1 METTLAILP
10 WILPPLL
17 GAVIG
22 YVTNR
27 IAIKMLFRPL
37 NPKRL
42 FGVRIPLTPGVI
54 PRNRYDLARTIAR
67 MVSEQLLSPQA
78 LREQLDTPEFRRNL
92 ASWIRERRLSL
103 METQVGRPHPSP
115 LPEGEGTSSTG
126 GTPSLL
132 RQAQDRPS
140 PLPEGEGTW
149 HAPSGG
155 ERPHPSPLPEGEG
168 ISSSPPGGEGALSGA
183 DPQPLDGIL
192 PEIAEELLAAFLASP
207 QCARMVQS
215 LAEQVTRDVGE
226 KRVSDIT
233 SEEQL
238 ADFVHDHVLPALRNP
253 ELGNTASGLVS
264 NWVRD
269 QLNQNKRM
277 REYLTP
283 QNLEAVQGL
292 IRNNLPTATW
302 LVFNWMRQP
311 DMSQKLVQIGQTW
324 VEDTVRSQGILTRAI
339 LSLSGKKEEA
349 IRDMPNIIGN
359 LIDEAE
365 RSMSAPEMQ
374 DLIAEAVGITLERI
388 SGRRIKWLIGSNE
401 ETIYWMADRATR
413 GAFTALSETSR
424 ASVRE
429 AANRFY
435 EKNSTATLSEMAQRT
450 LGVES
455 AVVSG
460 VTASMMLN
468 YLTAP
473 ETPGR
478 ITGLA
483 RQMGGNSSDGDYAGD
498 PVTLGELIPLSE
510 EVGERLDQYLSDQ
523 VVGFLSDNLPE
534 LSRIIDVET
543 LVVNRIDSFETRD
556 VEQLVMSISGKHLR
570 WINWFGAGL
579 GAIIG
584 LIQLGLNPPL

>member
-1 METTLAILP
+1 MDTVLAILP

-17 GAVIG
+17 GAIIG

-42 FGVRIPLTPGVI
+42 LGVRVPLTPGVI
-54 PRNRYDLARTIAR
+54 PRNRYDLARTIGR

-78 LREQLDTPEFRRNL
+78 LKEQLDAPEFRRNL
-92 ASWIRERRLSL
+92 TAWIRDRRRAL
-103 METQVGRPHPSP
+103 MQTPIGLPHPNP
-115 LPEGEGTSSTG
+115 P
-126 GTPSLL
+126 
-132 RQAQDRPS
+132 
-140 PLPEGEGTW
+140 
-149 HAPSGG
+149 
-155 ERPHPSPLPEGEG
+155 PEGEG
-168 ISSSPPGGEGALSGA
+168 IPGSPPPEGAGIPGGHSPVQRGDDARKGA
-183 DPQPLDGIL
+183 EPQPLDAIL
-192 PEIAEELLAAFLASP
+192 EELLAAFLASP

-215 LAEQVTRDVGE
+215 LAEQVTRDVSG

-233 SEEQL
+233 SADQL
-238 ADFVHDHVLPALRNP
+238 TNLVHGHVLPALRSP
-253 ELGNTASGLVS
+253 ELGNTASELVS
-264 NWVRD
+264 NWIRD

-311 DMSQKLVQIGQTW
+311 DMSQKLVQIGQDW
-324 VEDTVRSQGILTRAI
+324 VEDTVRSQGMLTRAI

-349 IRDMPNIIGN
+349 IRDMPNIIAR

-365 RSMSAPEMQ
+365 RSISAPEVQ
-374 DLIAEAVGITLERI
+374 DLITEALVITLQRI
-388 SGRRIKWLIGSNE
+388 SGRRIKWLIGNNE
-401 ETIYWMADRATR
+401 QTIYWMAGRATR

-424 ASVRE
+424 ESVRE

-435 EKNSTATLSEMAQRT
+435 ETNSDATLGELAERG
-450 LGVES
+450 LGVNT
-455 AVVSG
+455 ALVSDMI
-460 VTASMMLN
+460 ASLMLN

-483 RQMGGNSSDGDYAGD
+483 RRMGNNGGETDGEGA
-498 PVTLGELIPLSE
+498 VTLGELIPLSE
-510 EVGERLDQYLSDQ
+510 EAGERLDEYLSDQ
-523 VVGFLSDNLPE
+523 IAGFLGDQLPE
-534 LSRIIDVET
+534 LSKIIDVET
-543 LVVNRIDSFETRD
+543 LVTNRVDSFDVRD
-556 VEQLVMSISGKHLR
+556 VEQLVLSISGKHLR

-579 GAIIG
+579 GAMIG
-584 LIQLGLNPPL
+584 LIQLGINPPI

>member
-1 METTLAILP
+1 MDTVLAVLP

-17 GAVIG
+17 GAIIG

-37 NPKRL
+37 TPKRL
-42 FGVRIPLTPGVI
+42 FGVHIPLTPGVI

-78 LREQLDTPEFRRNL
+78 LKEQLDTPEFRRNL
-92 ASWIRERRLSL
+92 EAWIRDRRHAL
-103 METQVGRPHPSP
+103 MQTQVGRPHPNP
-115 LPEGEGTSSTG
+115 PPEGEGS
-126 GTPSLL
+126 
-132 RQAQDRPS
+132 
-140 PLPEGEGTW
+140 
-149 HAPSGG
+149 
-155 ERPHPSPLPEGEG
+155 
-168 ISSSPPGGEGALSGA
+168 LSGA
-183 DPQPLDGIL
+183 DTRNGVEQQSLDMIL
-192 PEIAEELLAAFLASP
+192 EELLAAFLASP

-215 LAEQVTRDVGE
+215 LAEQVTRDVGR

-233 SEEQL
+233 SAEQL
-238 ADFVHDHVLPALRNP
+238 TDFVHENVLPVLRNP
-253 ELGNTASGLVS
+253 ELGNTASELVS
-264 NWVRD
+264 NWIRD

-311 DMSQKLVQIGQTW
+311 DMSQKLVQIGQDW
-324 VEDTVRSQGILTRAI
+324 VEDTVRSQGMLTRAI
-339 LSLSGKKEEA
+339 LSISGKKEEA
-349 IRDMPNIIGN
+349 IRDMPNIISR

-365 RSMSAPEMQ
+365 RSLSAPDMQ
-374 DLIAEAVGITLERI
+374 DLIAEAVGITIERI

-435 EKNSTATLSEMAQRT
+435 EVNSNSTLGEMAERT
-450 LGVES
+450 LGVNT
-455 AVVSG
+455 AVVSEM
-460 VTASMMLN
+460 TASMMLN

-473 ETPGR
+473 ETPGK

-483 RQMGGNSSDGDYAGD
+483 RSFGDNGGGDDSA
-498 PVTLGELIPLSE
+498 VTLGDLIPLSDE
-510 EVGERLDQYLSDQ
+510 AGERLDEYLSDQ
-523 VVGFLSDNLPE
+523 VIGFLSDQLPE

-543 LVVNRIDSFETRD
+543 LVTNRIDSFDVRD
-556 VEQLVMSISGKHLR
+556 VEKLVMSISGKHLR

-579 GAIIG
+579 GAMIG
-584 LIQLGLNPPL
+584 LIQLGINPPL

>member
-1 METTLAILP
+1 METALAILP

-17 GAVIG
+17 GAIIG

-78 LREQLDTPEFRRNL
+78 LRDQLDTPEFRRNL
-92 ASWIRERRLSL
+92 TAWIRDRR
-103 METQVGRPHPSP
+103 H
-115 LPEGEGTSSTG
+115 
-126 GTPSLL
+126 SLL
-132 RQAQDRPS
+132 QTPLRRPQAANGHRANENSTEQ
-140 PLPEGEGTW
+140 
-149 HAPSGG
+149 
-155 ERPHPSPLPEGEG
+155 
-168 ISSSPPGGEGALSGA
+168 
-183 DPQPLDGIL
+183 QPLDDIL
-192 PEIAEELLAAFLASP
+192 EELLAAFLASP
-207 QCARMVQS
+207 QCASLVQA
-215 LAEQVTRDVGE
+215 LAEQVTRDVSG

-233 SEEQL
+233 NADQL
-238 ADFVHDHVLPALRNP
+238 TDLVHEHVLPALRNP
-253 ELGNTASGLVS
+253 ELGNTASELVS
-264 NWVRD
+264 NWIRD

-311 DMSQKLVQIGQTW
+311 DMSQKLVQIGQDW
-324 VEDTVRSQGILTRAI
+324 VEDTVRQQGLLTRAI
-339 LSLSGKKEEA
+339 LSISGKKEEA
-349 IRDMPNIIGN
+349 IRDMPNIIGH
-359 LIDEAE
+359 LVDEAE
-365 RSMSAPEMQ
+365 RSLSTPEMQ
-374 DLIAEAVGITLERI
+374 DLIAEAVVVTLERI
-388 SGRRIKWLIGSNE
+388 SGRRIKWLIGRNE

-435 EKNSTATLSEMAQRT
+435 EVNSDSTLGEMAERT
-450 LGVES
+450 LGVNT
-455 AVVSG
+455 AVVSDM
-460 VTASMMLN
+460 TASMMLN
-468 YLTAP
+468 YLTDP

-483 RQMGGNSSDGDYAGD
+483 RSLGDNGENGDG

-510 EVGERLDQYLSDQ
+510 EAGERLDTYLSDQ
-523 VVGFLSDNLPE
+523 VVGFLGDQLPE

-543 LVVNRIDSFETRD
+543 LVTNRIDSFDVRD
-556 VEQLVMSISGKHLR
+556 VEQLVMSISGRHLR

-579 GAIIG
+579 GAMIG
-584 LIQLGLNPPL
+584 VIQLGINPPL